1 MSQITLQN
9 LTFAYEGSYENI
21 FDNVTLAVDTD
32 WKLGLIG
39 RNGRGKTTLL
49 HLLHGELEYQ
59 GRIICPVETEYFPYP
74 VSDFSATALDAAGEI
89 CPDCEY
95 WQLVRELNLLEVPED
110 VLYQP
115 FDTLSNGE
123 RTKLMLA
130 AMFLNENAF
139 LLIDEPTNHLDM
151 RGRELVSRY
160 LAGKKGFIL
169 VSHDRSFLDG
179 CIDHVMAINRTEIEI
194 QQGNFS
200 TWFENQQRQMQF
212 EQAENRKLEGEIRR
226 LKGSAAERAA
236 WSSKAEK
243 GKFGRTSSGSRVDRG
258 YVGHKAAK
266 SMKRSKAIEKRRL
279 QAAEQ
284 KSSLLKNAEKAEK
297 LSLRQLPYHSEKMAE
312 FSDVS
317 IHYDGRTIC
326 EHVNFSILQ
335 GDRIALIGKNG
346 SGKSS
351 ILKLLCGEEIPH
363 TGTVLRGSGLRIS
376 YIQQNAVFEQ
386 KDLSSYA
393 QAAQIDESLF
403 KAILRKLDFS
413 REQFDTVLQD
423 MSEGQKKKVQ
433 IARSL
438 CESSHLLVWDE
449 PLNYIDVLSRMQI
462 EQLLLD
468 CRPTLI
474 FVEHDRKFCEEIA
487 SRTVMLG

>member
-1 MSQITLQN
+1 MQITIQN

-21 FDNVTLAVDTD
+21 FENVSLTIDTS

-49 HLLHGELEYQ
+49 RLLQQKMEYS
-59 GRIICPVETEYFPYP
+59 GTISCPVDLEYFPYP
-74 VSDFSATALDAAGEI
+74 VSDPYENALDAAQEI
-89 CPDCEY
+89 CPDFAY

-115 FDTLSNGE
+115 FYTLSNGE

-130 AMFLNENAF
+130 ALFLNENDF
-139 LLIDEPTNHLDM
+139 LLIDEPTNHLDL

-179 CIDHVMAINRTEIEI
+179 CIDHVMAINRTDIEI

-200 TWFENQQRQMQF
+200 TWYENQQRQMQF
-212 EQAENRKLEGEIRR
+212 ELAENRKLEGEIGR
-226 LKGSAAERAA
+226 LKKSAAERAA

-243 GKFGRTSSGSRVDRG
+243 GKFGTTSSGSRVDRG

-266 SMKRSKAIEKRRL
+266 SMKRSKAIENRRL
-279 QAAEQ
+279 QAARQ
-284 KSSLLKNAEKAEK
+284 KEFLLKNAETVQD
-297 LSLRQLPYHSEKMAE
+297 LSIRQLPYKTEKMAD
-312 FSDVS
+312 FSNVS
-317 IHYDGRTIC
+317 VYYDDRMIC
-326 EHVNFSILQ
+326 GPVSFSVMR
-335 GDRIALIGKNG
+335 GDRIALVGKNG

-351 ILKLLCGEEIPH
+351 LLKLLCGEDIPH
-363 TGTVLRGSGLRIS
+363 TGTFTRGSGLRIS
-376 YIQQNAVFEQ
+376 YVQQNAVFEQ
-386 KDLSSYA
+386 TDLSDYA
-393 QAAQIDESLF
+393 EAAQIDESLF

-413 REQFDTVLQD
+413 REQFDTPLQA

-438 CESSHLLVWDE
+438 CEQAHLLVWDE

-462 EQLLLD
+462 EKLLLD
-468 CRPTLI
+468 YRPTLI
-474 FVEHDRKFCEEIA
+474 FAEHDRKFCEEIA
-487 SRTVMLG
+487 VKTVTLG